1 MIPVTIPRTLFVW
14 ALGLPVTLALF
25 MAVLATLPFDRSG
38 RAVHSIG
45 AFWCRVILAL
55 SGVRVEVKGADK
67 VPRGEPV
74 ILASN
79 HQGAFDIPALQAH
92 LPIQFRWMA
101 KKSLFSIPLV
111 GWSMSFAGYIPIER
125 ESATKAYRSMLEAAK
140 KIRAGTTVVI
150 FPEGTRSETGELLP
164 FKRGG
169 FTLAAKA
176 GVPIVPMAITGTK
189 DVMRKGSLLIRPA
202 RVTMTFAEP
211 IPTGGRSEK
220 ELMAL
225 TREAIE
231 TIL

>member
-1 MIPVTIPRTLFVW
+1 MW
-14 ALGLPVTLALF
+14 ALGLPVTLAVF
-25 MAVLATLPFDRSG
+25 VAILATRPFDRTG
-38 RAVHSIG
+38 RAAHSIG
-45 AFWCRVILAL
+45 ALWCRIILAL
-55 SGVRVEVKGADK
+55 SGVRVEVRGAEK

-79 HQGAFDIPALQAH
+79 HQGAFDIPTLQAH
-92 LPIQFRWMA
+92 LPIQFRWVA
-101 KKSLFSIPLV
+101 KKSLFSIPVV
-111 GWSMSFAGYIPIER
+111 GWSMTLAGYIPIER

-140 KIRAGTTVVI
+140 KIRSGTTVVI
-150 FPEGTRSETGELLP
+150 FPEGTRSATGELGA

-169 FTLAAKA
+169 FTLAVKA
-176 GVPIVPMAITGTK
+176 GVPVVPVAITGTK

-202 RVTMTFAEP
+202 RVAMTFADP
-211 IPTGGRSEK
+211 IPTEGKSEK